1 MARASRKTQPQPPRK
16 HRFQDTCVR
25 RGLRELSARGTG
37 MGVAVQRW
45 NITAGVAGRLV

>member
-1 MARASRKTQPQPPRK
+1 MAGASRKTHSQPPGK
-16 HRFQDTCVR
+16 HHFQDTCVR

-45 NITAGVAGRLV
+45 NITAGMAGRLA